1 MRKTLS
7 VIAIVTVFA
16 MMLTASGCGASGPE
30 AMVEGYIEAMFSGDT
45 EAVLDCM
52 PEFALEKAFEG
63 MDRDK
68 VEEQLGA
75 MLKLLTAMVEDY
87 DYSVEIVDDDSDELI
102 EKIEEE
108 YDLSKKDLNSIE
120 EACMVEIE
128 LTIEAKDEEETTTQE
143 VVCVKIDGDWYILQA
158 DLF

>member
-1 MRKTLS
+1 MDIPVYLFTGFLDAGKTKFISETLADPRFES
-7 VIAIVTVFA
+7 KDVT
-16 MMLTASGCGASGPE
+16 LILLCE
-30 AMVEGYIEAMFSGDT
+30 EG
-45 EAVLDCM
+45 
-52 PEFALEKAFEG
+52 
-63 MDRDK
+63 
-68 VEEQLGA
+68 
-75 MLKLLTAMVEDY
+75 
-87 DYSVEIVDDDSDELI
+87 
-102 EKIEEE
+102 EEE